1 MSVRFPGEPGFQGR
15 FAPVRL
21 EGDIRGV
28 EVTQGEIP
36 ASLRGTF
43 YRVGADPAWPPFVDR
58 DFYFNAD
65 GMVAM
70 FRFENGYCDFRSR
83 YVRTPRFEAERAARR
98 SLFGAYRNP
107 FTDDPSVAG
116 LSRGL
121 ANTNV
126 YWHGGRL
133 LASKEDSAPVQ
144 IDPDTLDTVGEF
156 TWDGDLSS
164 QTATAHPK
172 VDPRTGEL
180 VFFGYMAKG
189 EATRD
194 IAYYEADASGRIVH
208 EAWFEA
214 PYSSMVHD
222 WAVTEN
228 FVVFPIIPLTASLER
243 LKAGGPLYVWD
254 GSEDVYLGVVPRK
267 GTAVRWYRGTN
278 RFASHIMNAFDDGR
292 HIHIDTPVGEK
303 SAFPWFP
310 DITGAPFDPEKASAQ
325 LSRWTIDTTAPPD
338 RGDGTT
344 SFAQRRLTD
353 CSGEF
358 PRTDDRWATRGYRFG
373 VINLTDVP
381 GEKPDDGLP
390 GFRWL
395 GQIDPDTGTM
405 KTRFA
410 GRFSTVQEAI
420 FVPPSSTDT
429 ANGEGYVMQLVDRH
443 ATGTTDLLILDAQH
457 VDAQPVATLRIP
469 IRMPGGL
476 HGNWVSA
483 QQLANRAG

>member
-1 MSVRFPGEPGFQGR
+1 MSVRFPDEPGFQGR

-43 YRVGADPAWPPFVDR
+43 YRVGADPAWPPFVNR

-83 YVRTPRFEAERAARR
+83 YVRTPRFAAEREARR

-133 LASKEDSAPVQ
+133 LAS
-144 IDPDTLDTVGEF
+144 
-156 TWDGDLSS
+156 
-164 QTATAHPK
+164 QTAPAHPK
-172 VDPRTGEL
+172 IDPRTGEL

-208 EAWFEA
+208 EAWIEA

-222 WAVTEN
+222 
-228 FVVFPIIPLTASLER
+228 
-243 LKAGGPLYVWD
+243 G
-254 GSEDVYLGVVPRK
+254 
-267 GTAVRWYRGTN
+267 
-278 RFASHIMNAFDDGR
+278 
-292 HIHIDTPVGEK
+292 
-303 SAFPWFP
+303 
-310 DITGAPFDPEKASAQ
+310 
-325 LSRWTIDTTAPPD
+325 
-338 RGDGTT
+338 
-344 SFAQRRLTD
+344 
-353 CSGEF
+353 
-358 PRTDDRWATRGYRFG
+358 
-373 VINLTDVP
+373 
-381 GEKPDDGLP
+381 
-390 GFRWL
+390 
-395 GQIDPDTGTM
+395 
-405 KTRFA
+405 
-410 GRFSTVQEAI
+410 
-420 FVPPSSTDT
+420 
-429 ANGEGYVMQLVDRH
+429 
-443 ATGTTDLLILDAQH
+443 
-457 VDAQPVATLRIP
+457 
-469 IRMPGGL
+469 
-476 HGNWVSA
+476 
-483 QQLANRAG
+483 

>member
-1 MSVRFPGEPGFQGR
+1 MSVRFPDEPGFAGR

-21 EGDIRGV
+21 EGEIRGL

-36 ASLRGTF
+36 VSLRGTF
-43 YRVGADPAWPPFVDR
+43 YRVGADPAWPPFVQR

-70 FRFENGYCDFRSR
+70 FRFENGYADFRSR
-83 YVRTPRFEAERAARR
+83 YVRTPRFLVEREARR

-107 FTDDPSVAG
+107 YTDDPAVAG

-126 YWHGGRL
+126 YWHAGRL
-133 LASKEDSAPVQ
+133 LASKEDSAPIQ

-156 TWDGDLSS
+156 DWEGDLSS
-164 QTATAHPK
+164 PTATAHPK
-172 VDPRTGEL
+172 IDPRDGSL

-189 EATRD
+189 ETTRD
-194 IAYYEADASGRIVH
+194 IAYYEADATGRIVH

-254 GSEDVYLGVVPRK
+254 GSEDVYLGVVPRR
-267 GTAVRWYRGTN
+267 GSSVRWFRGTN

-292 HIHIDTPVGEK
+292 HVHIDTPVGEK

-325 LSRWTIDTTAPPD
+325 LSRWTIDTHARPD
-338 RGDGTT
+338 LGDGTT
-344 SFAQRRLTD
+344 AFAQRRLTD

-358 PRTDDRWATRGYRFG
+358 PRTDDRWATKGYRFG
-373 VINLTDVP
+373 VINLVDIP
-381 GEKPDDGLP
+381 GQRPDDGLP

-395 GQIDPDTGTM
+395 ASIDPTTGAM

-410 GRFSTVQEAI
+410 GRDSTVQEAI
-420 FVPPSSTDT
+420 FVPPGVETP
-429 ANGEGYVMQLVDRH
+429 NGHGYVMQLVDRH

-457 VDAQPVATLRIP
+457 VDAEPVATLKIP

-476 HGNWVSA
+476 HGNWVTP
-483 QQLANRAG
+483 QQLAERVG

>member
-1 MSVRFPGEPGFQGR
+1 
-15 FAPVRL
+15 
-21 EGDIRGV
+21 
-28 EVTQGEIP
+28 
-36 ASLRGTF
+36 
-43 YRVGADPAWPPFVDR
+43 
-58 DFYFNAD
+58 
-65 GMVAM
+65 
-70 FRFENGYCDFRSR
+70 
-83 YVRTPRFEAERAARR
+83 
-98 SLFGAYRNP
+98 
-107 FTDDPSVAG
+107 
-116 LSRGL
+116 
-121 ANTNV
+121 
-126 YWHGGRL
+126 
-133 LASKEDSAPVQ
+133 
-144 IDPDTLDTVGEF
+144 
-156 TWDGDLSS
+156 
-164 QTATAHPK
+164 
-172 VDPRTGEL
+172 
-180 VFFGYMAKG
+180 MAKG

-228 FVVFPIIPLTASLER
+228 FVVFPVIPLTASLER

-410 GRFSTVQEAI
+410 GRDSTVQEAI

>member
-1 MSVRFPGEPGFQGR
+1 M
-15 FAPVRL
+15 
-21 EGDIRGV
+21 
-28 EVTQGEIP
+28 
-36 ASLRGTF
+36 
-43 YRVGADPAWPPFVDR
+43 
-58 DFYFNAD
+58 
-65 GMVAM
+65 
-70 FRFENGYCDFRSR
+70 
-83 YVRTPRFEAERAARR
+83 
-98 SLFGAYRNP
+98 
-107 FTDDPSVAG
+107 
-116 LSRGL
+116 
-121 ANTNV
+121 

-133 LASKEDSAPVQ
+133 LASKEDSAPIE

-172 VDPRTGEL
+172 IDPRTGEL

-228 FVVFPIIPLTASLER
+228 FVDVPRSSRSPRRPER

-267 GTAVRWYRGTN
+267 AGTVRWYRGTN
-278 RFASHIMNAFDDGR
+278 RFASHIMNAYDDGR

-310 DITGAPFDPEKASAQ
+310 DITGAPFDPEKASAR
-325 LSRWTIDTTAPPD
+325 LTRWTIDTSAEPD
-338 RGDGTT
+338 QGDGTT
-344 SFAQRRLTD
+344 AFAQRRLTD

-358 PRTDDRWATRGYRFG
+358 PRTDDRWATLGYRFG

-395 GQIDPDTGTM
+395 GQIDPVSGAM

-410 GRFSTVQEAI
+410 GRNATVQEAV
-420 FVPPSSTDT
+420 FVPPAGAGHGQRRGLRD
-429 ANGEGYVMQLVDRH
+429 AARRPARDRDDRPAHPGRPAHRRAAGRH
-443 ATGTTDLLILDAQH
+443 AADPGQDARR
-457 VDAQPVATLRIP
+457 AAR
-469 IRMPGGL
+469 
-476 HGNWVSA
+476 
-483 QQLANRAG
+483 QLGERRSS

>member
-1 MSVRFPGEPGFQGR
+1 MSVRFTDEPGFAGR

-21 EGDIRGV
+21 EGEIRGL
-28 EVTQGEIP
+28 EVTQGEVP

-43 YRVGADPAWPPFVDR
+43 YRVGADPAWPPFVER
-58 DFYFNAD
+58 DFCFNAD

-70 FRFENGYCDFRSR
+70 FRFSGGYCAFRSR
-83 YVRTPRFEAERAARR
+83 YVRTPRFLAAREARR

-107 FTDDPSVAG
+107 FTDDSSVAG

-126 YWHGGRL
+126 YWHAGRL
-133 LASKEDSAPVQ
+133 LASKEDSAPIQ
-144 IDPDTLDTVGEF
+144 IDPDTLETVGEF
-156 TWDGDLSS
+156 CWEGDLSS

-172 VDPRTGEL
+172 IDPRTGEL

-189 EATRD
+189 ETTPD
-194 IAYYEADASGRIVH
+194 IAYYEADTSGRIVH

-214 PYSSMVHD
+214 PYPSMVHD

-228 FVVFPIIPLTASLER
+228 FVVFPIIPLTANLER
-243 LKAGGPLYVWD
+243 IRAGGPYYVWD
-254 GSEDVYLGVVPRK
+254 GSEDVYLGVVPRR
-267 GTAVRWYRGTN
+267 GSTVRWYRGTN
-278 RFASHIMNAFDDGR
+278 RFASHIMNAYDDGR
-292 HIHIDTPVGEK
+292 YIHIDTPVGEK

-310 DITGAPFDPEKASAQ
+310 DITGAPFDPEKARGY
-325 LSRWTIDTTAPPD
+325 LSRWTIDSHATPD
-338 RGDGTT
+338 LGDGMTAFT
-344 SFAQRRLTD
+344 ERRLTD

-381 GEKPDDGLP
+381 GAKPDDGLP

-395 GQIDPDTGTM
+395 ASINPATGAM

-410 GRFSTVQEAI
+410 GRDSTVQEAI
-420 FVPPSSTDT
+420 FVPPVPD
-429 ANGEGYVMQLVDRH
+429 APHGEGYVMQLVDRH
-443 ATGTTDLLILDAQH
+443 ATGTTELLILDAQH
-457 VDAQPVATLRIP
+457 IDAEPVATLKIP

-476 HGNWVSA
+476 HGNWVSDE
-483 QQLANRAG
+483 QLATRAG

>member
-1 MSVRFPGEPGFQGR
+1 MSVRFPDEPGFQGR

-21 EGDIRGV
+21 EGEIRGV

-36 ASLRGTF
+36 ASLRGTY
-43 YRVGADPAWPPFVDR
+43 YRVGADPAWPPFVER

-70 FRFENGYCDFRSR
+70 FRFENGYCDFKSR
-83 YVRTPRFEAERAARR
+83 YVRTPRFVAEREARR

-156 TWDGDLSS
+156 SWDGDLSS

-194 IAYYEADASGRIVH
+194 IAYYEADATGRIVH

-228 FVVFPIIPLTASLER
+228 FVVFPVIPLTASLER

-278 RFASHIMNAFDDGR
+278 RFASHIMNAYDDGR

-325 LSRWTIDTTAPPD
+325 LTRWTIDTSADRTRATGRPRSRSGGSPTAPASSPHRRPLGDPRVPVRRHQPD
-338 RGDGTT
+338 RR
-344 SFAQRRLTD
+344 ARREARRRAAGVPLARPD
-353 CSGEF
+353 RPGHGHDED
-358 PRTDDRWATRGYRFG
+358 PVRRARTA
-373 VINLTDVP
+373 
-381 GEKPDDGLP
+381 
-390 GFRWL
+390 
-395 GQIDPDTGTM
+395 
-405 KTRFA
+405 
-410 GRFSTVQEAI
+410 TVQEAI
-420 FVPPSSTDT
+420 FVPPSSDRYCQRRGVRD
-429 ANGEGYVMQLVDRH
+429 AARRPARDRDDRPADPGRPARRRAAGRH
-443 ATGTTDLLILDAQH
+443 AEDPDQDAGRPARQ
-457 VDAQPVATLRIP
+457 L
-469 IRMPGGL
+469 G
-476 HGNWVSA
+476 VS
-483 QQLANRAG
+483 RSS